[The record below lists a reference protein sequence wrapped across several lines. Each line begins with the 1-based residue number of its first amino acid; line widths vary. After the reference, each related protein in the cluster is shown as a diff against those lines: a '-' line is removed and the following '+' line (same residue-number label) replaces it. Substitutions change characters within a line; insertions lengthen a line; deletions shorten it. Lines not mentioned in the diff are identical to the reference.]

1 MTTSE
6 KIKTAFER
14 NEQALTRQPG
24 LGQKTGKASVHLK
37 HGLCCEVESGPWKFR
52 SDMSE
57 KVGGTATAPSPGIY
71 EAGALAS
78 CIAIMAKM
86 WAAKLDVTI
95 NDINVEVE
103 FDTDMSMLFGV
114 NDIPC
119 HWKAIRYLVNIES
132 DAPEE
137 DIRKVLDLAH
147 DHSHVRGD
155 LEHEFHVERTI
166 KIVKQKVDTSF
177 SGV

>member
-1 MTTSE
+1 MTNSE

-14 NEQALTRQPG
+14 NEQVLTKQPG
-24 LGQKTGKASVHLK
+24 LGQKTGKVSVHLK
-37 HGLCCEVESGPWKFR
+37 NGLCCEVESGPWKFR
-52 SDMSE
+52 SDMSQ
-57 KVGGTATAPSPGIY
+57 KVGGTATAPSPGVY
-71 EAGALAS
+71 EAGALGS

-95 NDINVEVE
+95 NDINVEVA

-114 NDIPC
+114 NDIPS
-119 HWKAIRYLVNIES
+119 HWKAIRYKVHVES
-132 DAPEE
+132 NAPEA

-155 LEHEFHVERTI
+155 LEHAFQIERTI
-166 KIVKQKVDTSF
+166 EIVKQKVDTSL

>member
-1 MTTSE
+1 MTSSE

-14 NEQALTRQPG
+14 NEQVLTKQPG
-24 LGQKTGKASVHLK
+24 LGQKTGKVSVHLK
-37 HGLCCEVESGPWKFR
+37 NGLCCEVESGPWKFR

-71 EAGALAS
+71 EAGALGS

-95 NDINVEVE
+95 THIEIEVE

-114 NDIPC
+114 NDIPS
-119 HWKAIRYLVNIES
+119 HWKAIRYNVHVES
-132 DAPEE
+132 NAPEA

-147 DHSHVRGD
+147 NHSHVRGD
-155 LEHEFHVERTI
+155 LEHAFHIERKI
-166 KIVKQKVDTSF
+166 KITKQKTDTD
-177 SGV
+177 